1 MILSKIER
9 LRNNRCYNLYVDGK
23 PLLRIHEEVLVKF
36 GLRTGDEVCEDTL
49 DTLKSSEEFVLAKE
63 KALDI
68 LNRRVRSEKEL
79 RDSLRNKEFHPHTI
93 SMVVTHL
100 NEMGI
105 LDDKKFAQLYTNHI
119 LSRKPSGKALLQRE
133 LRLKGINSALIK
145 EVLQETLQENNEE
158 QLAYSAALKAMKRS
172 HISKNLTEVKKRQQK
187 LSAHLSRRG
196 FSWQTIQRVLRKISS
211 GKSSALDDSIN
222 ELSSQ

>member
-9 LRNNRCYNLYVDGK
+9 HRNNRCYNLYVDGE
-23 PLLRIHEEVLVKF
+23 PLLRVHEEVLIKF
-36 GLRTGDEVCEDTL
+36 GLRTGDELGDETL
-49 DTLKSSEEFVLAKE
+49 ETLKSSEEFVLAKE

-68 LNRRVRSEKEL
+68 LNRRIRSEKEL

-93 SMVVTHL
+93 NMVVTHL

-105 LDDKKFAQLYTNHI
+105 LDDKRFARTYTNHI
-119 LSRKPSGKALLQRE
+119 LSRKPAGKALLQRE
-133 LRLKGINSALIK
+133 LRLKGINLSLIK

-158 QLAYSAALKAMKRS
+158 QLAYDAALKAMKRYHS
-172 HISKNLTEVKKRQQK
+172 STKLADVKKYQQK

-196 FSWQTIQRVLRKISS
+196 FSFRTIHSVLRRINTNGPS
-211 GKSSALDDSIN
+211 GSPEEFS
-222 ELSSQ
+222 E